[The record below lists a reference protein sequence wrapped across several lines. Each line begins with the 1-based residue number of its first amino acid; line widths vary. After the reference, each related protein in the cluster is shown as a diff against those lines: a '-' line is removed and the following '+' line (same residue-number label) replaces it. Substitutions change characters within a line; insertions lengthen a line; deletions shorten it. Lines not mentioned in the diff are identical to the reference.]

1 MNECRLTQ
9 TTVHQQREEALAL
22 KEMIRSA
29 QNTPKNSSRQSPP
42 FSFDDAIQ
50 KTNSNGSI
58 SYTSSLNKLP
68 DIVENNALYEP
79 DEYDDRSSG
88 GINIISSESLSRKI
102 MKKPSASDTNVS
114 EKFTNDDSPTGSV
127 ATTATIDTTSSG
139 VSLKI
144 SGKSESVL
152 IKEYFEQRIDA
163 TDHTPLVSARRQT
176 GEVPT
181 RSPTRSPLK
190 GASSGKLV

>member
-1 MNECRLTQ
+1 MNYRLTQ
-9 TTVHQQREEALAL
+9 TTVHQQREEAQAL

-29 QNTPKNSSRQSPP
+29 QNTPKNSGRPAPQ
-42 FSFDDAIQ
+42 FNFDDAIQ
-50 KTNSNGSI
+50 STTSNGSI
-58 SYTSSLNKLP
+58 SYTSSLTKLP
-68 DIVENNALYEP
+68 EIIENNGVYEP
-79 DEYDDRSSG
+79 DDYDDRNTNNRGG

-102 MKKPSASDTNVS
+102 IKKPSTSDT
-114 EKFTNDDSPTGSV
+114 KFTNDDSPTGSV
-127 ATTATIDTTSSG
+127 ATTATIDTTSSAS
-139 VSLKI
+139 VSLKV

-163 TDHTPLVSARRQT
+163 TDHTPLVSARRMT